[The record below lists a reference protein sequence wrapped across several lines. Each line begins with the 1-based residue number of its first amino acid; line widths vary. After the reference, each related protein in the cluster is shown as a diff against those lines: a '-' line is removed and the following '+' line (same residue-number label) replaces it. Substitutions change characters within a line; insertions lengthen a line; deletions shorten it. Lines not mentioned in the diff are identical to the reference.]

1 MGLRERLA
9 VYGGTLDAG
18 RRDGGGYRVRAVI
31 PVGVVPVREA

>member
-18 RRDGGGYRVRAVI
+18 RRITGGYRVRAVI
-31 PVGVVPVREA
+31 PVGDA